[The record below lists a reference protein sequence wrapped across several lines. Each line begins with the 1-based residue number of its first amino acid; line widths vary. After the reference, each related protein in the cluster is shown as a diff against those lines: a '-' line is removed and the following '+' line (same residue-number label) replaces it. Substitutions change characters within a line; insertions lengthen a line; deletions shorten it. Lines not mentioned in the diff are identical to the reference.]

1 MNPLTFH
8 IHVDTFSVFLPPCA
22 VDFVL
27 GGKNQPL
34 LKMYEQWRG
43 WADPKVCCDYSF
55 HVGVTW
61 WSDQVHEDM
70 AVLVKEKGGLS
81 G

>member
-1 MNPLTFH
+1 MTHQPLSPPSLH
-8 IHVDTFSVFLPPCA
+8 LLPV

-27 GGKNQPL
+27 GGKNKSL
-34 LKMYEQWRG
+34 LEMYDQWRG

-61 WSDQVHEDM
+61 WSEQVREDM
-70 AVLVKEKGGLS
+70 GTLVREKGNS
-81 G
+81 